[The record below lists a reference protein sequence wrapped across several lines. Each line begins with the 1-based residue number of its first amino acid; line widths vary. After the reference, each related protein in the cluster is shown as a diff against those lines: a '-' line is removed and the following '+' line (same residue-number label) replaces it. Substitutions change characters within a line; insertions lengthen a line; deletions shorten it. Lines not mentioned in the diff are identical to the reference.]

1 MTTKEPTHRPDQPFD
16 LGAGRGEGPLWG
28 VASEDLNSTLVA
40 WRADQGTPEHV
51 NDERDVL
58 IVLIVGSATIRI
70 DDVEHT
76 VRAPV
81 AVIIPKRSRRRITA
95 GPDGVRY
102 VSAHVVRPPLQIR
115 SKLIEAPRRP

>member
-1 MTTKEPTHRPDQPFD
+1 VTAKEPTHRPDQPFD
-16 LGAGRGEGPLWG
+16 LAACLGEGPLWG
-28 VASEDLNSTLVA
+28 AASDDLNSTLVA

-58 IVLIVGSATIRI
+58 LVLIDGSATIRI
-70 DDVEHT
+70 DDVEHA

-95 GPDGVRY
+95 GNDGVRY
-102 VSAHVVRPPLQIR
+102 VTAHVVRPPLQIR
-115 SKLIEAPRRP
+115 SKLVAATR